1 MAVPK
6 CKVSKARR
14 DKRRGSNWK
23 LAAPGV
29 VACPKCGEFC
39 LPHRACKA
47 CGYYNGRQ
55 VIAVESKEEARGRQ
69 SSAFL
74 FFLILLRGTLSKGKC
89 CHLGIAGA
97 GAPLAAP
104 RGSQGAA
111 APVQKVNAAT
121 LHFAGGCLTNFH
133 RCAII
138 KQKIL

>member
-47 CGYYNGRQ
+47 CGFYNGRQ
-55 VIAVESKEEARGRQ
+55 VSAVESK
-69 SSAFL
+69 
-74 FFLILLRGTLSKGKC
+74 
-89 CHLGIAGA
+89 
-97 GAPLAAP
+97 
-104 RGSQGAA
+104 
-111 APVQKVNAAT
+111 
-121 LHFAGGCLTNFH
+121 
-133 RCAII
+133 
-138 KQKIL
+138 

>member
-47 CGYYNGRQ
+47 CGFLQWPSGNRCGVQ
-55 VIAVESKEEARGRQ
+55 VRGKEHERKAFW
-69 SSAFL
+69 AFL
-74 FFLILLRGTLSKGKC
+74 FFYPDDGGFCRYYVQQDINQIALTLQDARKDVFSATRGLYFRS
-89 CHLGIAGA
+89 
-97 GAPLAAP
+97 
-104 RGSQGAA
+104 S
-111 APVQKVNAAT
+111 
-121 LHFAGGCLTNFH
+121 F
-133 RCAII
+133 
-138 KQKIL
+138 